1 MTDPLALKMALGK
14 HAHVKPLKDGSVR
27 SPRLTIEQLEF
38 DPLPKAFRTMVRG
51 GDIDVG
57 EMALTTH
64 LLAVDLGKPI
74 TALAIPLWRRLHHSN
89 LVCATGSDVRGP
101 KDLVGR
107 KVGVRAWSQTTG
119 VWIRGILKTEYGV
132 DHADI
137 DWITMEDAH
146 VDGYQDPSNVTR
158 ARPGETLRS
167 MLLSGEIAAIMGE
180 RTVDPSGVRPVIADA
195 ETAEKAWSERTGIF
209 PVNHVVAVKNE
220 LLAAHPWL
228 AEELKRLFE
237 EARVAS
243 GTGFP
248 PYGLEENRA
257 PMQMLLDFAL
267 DQKLVT
273 RRYTVDELFP
283 LS

>member
-1 MTDPLALKMALGK
+1 MSDRLGLKTALGK
-14 HAHVKPLKDGSVR
+14 HEHVKPLKDGRVR
-27 SPRLTIEQLEF
+27 SDRVVLEQLDF

-64 LLAVDLGKPI
+64 LLAAAFGKPL

-89 LVCATGSDVRGP
+89 LVCAAGSDIRGP

-119 VWIRGILKTEYGV
+119 VWIRGILRDEYGV
-132 DHADI
+132 DHRDI
-137 DWITMEDAH
+137 EWITMEDAH
-146 VDGYQDPSNVTR
+146 VGEYRDPPHVSR
-158 ARPGETLRS
+158 AAPGATLRD
-167 MLLSGEIAAIMGE
+167 LLASGGIAAIMGE

-195 ETAEKAWSERTGIF
+195 EEAERAWSARTGIF
-209 PVNHVVAVKNE
+209 PVNHVVTVRDE
-220 LLAAHPWL
+220 LLAEHPWL
-228 AEELKRLFE
+228 ADELKRMFE
-237 EARVAS
+237 EARTVS

-248 PYGLEENRA
+248 PYGLEANRA
-257 PMQMLLDFAL
+257 PMQMLLDFAH
-267 DQKLVT
+267 DQMLVD
-273 RRYTVDELFP
+273 RRWTVDELFP